1 MLITAIRAIYGISH
15 NKPRKV
21 KSRVSYTVMG
31 RLSRTE
37 RTKKTKKTKKTGA
50 MGGGLVGG
58 MALCPPAGPWAVT
71 FPCGMVLSYFVPCPL
86 RPLCPYPS
94 FSRLSV
100 SALHI
105 VYCQPTLSFFR
116 TDTIHIFP
124 KTAIFQKIFFKCLKL
139 PVKQYGTLF

>member
-37 RTKKTKKTKKTGA
+37 RTKKTKKTGA

-58 MALCPPAGPWAVT
+58 MALCPPPGGAMGRYI
-71 FPCGMVLSYFVPCPL
+71 SL
-86 RPLCPYPS
+86 RHGTLIFCAMSFASFMSFSS